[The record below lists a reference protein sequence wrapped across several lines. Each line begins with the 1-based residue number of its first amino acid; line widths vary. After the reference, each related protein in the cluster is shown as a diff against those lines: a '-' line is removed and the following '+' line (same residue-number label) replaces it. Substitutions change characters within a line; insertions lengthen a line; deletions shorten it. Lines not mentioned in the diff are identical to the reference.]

1 MITKGINKAQLT
13 QIENAFKLL
22 QENKESHVAEEML
35 QQACEDIFPYAF
47 TINVVYAN
55 KPTFF
60 MSVYPD
66 ESTIQKIITS
76 IAKNDSKAITKLWNS
91 TTDWTIEIDGGLFGN
106 SYIGLN
112 EREFTAMFLHE
123 IGHIVS
129 SNSIPT
135 RITNIMQYEIAK
147 SSITTKALLKD
158 KLIQKIMSLPILN
171 ACMVDTGSSL
181 KEELRADELVRRVGY
196 QKELISSITKV
207 KKYMETQ
214 NKQSKTDMNAD
225 DAMKT
230 VTNFSID
237 SMNQLKERKAALL
250 ESALDRLIQECP
262 SPYMTNELK
271 SLKDIYFGESA
282 TGSVTKEKKIQFF
295 YEKADECVE
304 KYITEFFG
312 LGVKSLDRIDA
323 AELDYIAIKMK
334 SIKTD
339 SDKMMLVSYVHNK
352 LDMVDY
358 YLTLLSNPKTAR
370 KYRIPYTIDELKALH
385 DRLERYIQDIINMKL
400 PSKNQG
406 LLVAWPEG
414 YEG

>member
-1 MITKGINKAQLT
+1 MITRGINKAQLT

-35 QQACEDIFPYAF
+35 QQACEEIFPYAF

-66 ESTIQKIITS
+66 ESTIQKIITF
-76 IAKNDSKAITKLWNS
+76 IAKNDSNAITKLWNS

-106 SYIGLN
+106 SYIDLN

-135 RITNIMQYEIAK
+135 KITNIMQYEIAK
-147 SSITTKALLKD
+147 SSMTTKALLKD
-158 KLIQKIMSLPILN
+158 KLIRKIMCLPILN

-207 KKYMETQ
+207 KKYMEKE
-214 NKQSKTDMNAD
+214 NKQSKSAD

-237 SMNQLKERKAALL
+237 SMNQLKERRAALL
-250 ESALDRLIQECP
+250 ESALDRLINDCP

-271 SLKDIYFGESA
+271 NLKNTYFGEN
-282 TGSVTKEKKIQFF
+282 TNGGSVTKEKKIQFF
-295 YEKADECVE
+295 YEKADKCVE
-304 KYITEFFG
+304 EYIMTEFFG

-339 SDKMMLVSYVHNK
+339 SDKMMLVSYIHSK

-358 YLTLLSNPKTAR
+358 YLSLLANPKTAR
-370 KYRIPYTIDELKALH
+370 KYRIPYTVDELRSLH
-385 DRLERYIQDIINMKL
+385 DRLEGYIQEVINMKL

>member
-35 QQACEDIFPYAF
+35 QQACEEIFPYAF

-66 ESTIQKIITS
+66 ESTIQKIITF
-76 IAKNDSKAITKLWNS
+76 IAKNDCNAITKLWNS

-106 SYIGLN
+106 NYIDLN

-135 RITNIMQYEIAK
+135 KITNIMQYEIAK
-147 SSITTKALLKD
+147 SSMTTKALLKD
-158 KLIQKIMSLPILN
+158 KLIRKIMSLPILN

-207 KKYMETQ
+207 KKYMEKE
-214 NKQSKTDMNAD
+214 NKQAKSAD

-237 SMNQLKERKAALL
+237 SMNQLKERRAALL
-250 ESALDRLIQECP
+250 ESALDRLINDCP

-271 SLKDIYFGESA
+271 NLKNTYFGENA
-282 TGSVTKEKKIQFF
+282 NGSVTKEKKIQFF
-295 YEKADECVE
+295 YEKADKCVE
-304 KYITEFFG
+304 EYIMTEFFG

-339 SDKMMLVSYVHNK
+339 SDKMMLVSYIHNK

-358 YLTLLSNPKTAR
+358 YLTLLANPKTAR
-370 KYRIPYTIDELKALH
+370 KYRIPYTVDELRSLH
-385 DRLERYIQDIINMKL
+385 DRLEGYIQEVINMKL